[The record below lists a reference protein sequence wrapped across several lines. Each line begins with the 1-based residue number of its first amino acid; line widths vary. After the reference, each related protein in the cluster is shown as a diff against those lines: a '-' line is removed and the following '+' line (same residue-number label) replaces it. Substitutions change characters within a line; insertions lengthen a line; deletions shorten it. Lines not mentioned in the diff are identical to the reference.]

1 MLETMYNKTYEIL
14 AVATVS
20 DDKGGR
26 TETITV
32 GSTIRG
38 LIVPVSAFEAARFS
52 KTTAEITDRLYCGS
66 GTTITFNSRVREK
79 GTTLNYEVIDV
90 RDGTLGANAH
100 KEIDLKRTIT
110 I

>member
-1 MLETMYNKTYEIL
+1 MIEALFNKNYEIL
-14 AVATVS
+14 SVATVS
-20 DDKGGR
+20 DNEGGR
-26 TETITV
+26 DETVTV

-38 LIVPVSAFEAARFS
+38 LIVPVSAFEASRFG

-79 GTTLNYEVIDV
+79 DTTPVFEVIDI

-100 KEIDLKRTIT
+100 KEIDLKRIIT